1 MITKEEILMQ
11 KKLLE
16 YNVGEAVEAYA
27 FIKSAQKGIAT
38 NGKPFLSIVFQD
50 KSGEI
55 EGKLWDVSDEDLKR
69 YIPESIVSVVGEVQ
83 NYRGQKQM
91 KIKGLRETSALDSV
105 SADQFLKTAPIKR
118 DEIQQELMHYL
129 FAIKNANL
137 QRVTHY
143 LVKKYEAEY
152 FSYPAAMRHH
162 HEFVSGLSFHSLS
175 MLRIADQ
182 LQQQYTELDADLLY
196 AGIILH
202 DLGKVIELSGPVATT
217 YTITGNLLGHISI
230 VSNEIAKA
238 AAELQIDS
246 EEIVVLQHII
256 LSHHGKGEWGSP
268 KPPLV
273 MEAELIHLIDQMD
286 ASLNMLTKA
295 LAHTDPGT
303 YSERIFGLDN
313 RSFYNPKYNKE
324 E

>member
-1 MITKEEILMQ
+1 MQ

-69 YIPESIVSVVGEVQ
+69 YIAESIVSVIGEVQ

-91 KIKGLRETSALDSV
+91 KIKGLRETSGLDNV
-105 SADQFLKTAPIKR
+105 TADQFLKTAPIKR
-118 DEIQQELMHYL
+118 DDIQQELMQYL
-129 FAIKNANL
+129 FSIKNANL

-143 LVKKYEAEY
+143 LVKKYETEY

-175 MLRIADQ
+175 MLRIADG

-217 YTITGNLLGHISI
+217 YTVPGNLLGHISI

-286 ASLNMLTKA
+286 ASINMLTKA

-313 RSFYNPKYNKE
+313 RSFYQPKFNKE